1 MIQVV
6 TPEQLLIINVIDSCF
21 ISIPRAE
28 MICKLANV
36 ECATICQHLTQ
47 FTTKKLLPLVLTHY
61 QNEVGVQVL
70 FNNFS
75 HRVRILKVVNCVY

>member
-1 MIQVV
+1 
-6 TPEQLLIINVIDSCF
+6 
-21 ISIPRAE
+21 

-36 ECATICQHLTQ
+36 ECAAICQHLTQ
-47 FTTKKLLPLVLTHY
+47 FMTKKLLPLVLTHY

-75 HRVRILKVVNCVY
+75 HRVRILEVVNCIN